1 MDIANVLTLFAAR
14 RVKAPI
20 IIMEQTHPDYYWI
33 GWPWEMLRRL
43 VYRRASMLVCTS
55 PQIMGRF
62 QQKTGAHACVIPNPI
77 DLPRLPKRTADS
89 LPAGKRSIIGMG
101 RLAPEKGFDLLLQ
114 AFSRIAAMHPDWSLK
129 IMGEGPLREALQTQA
144 EALGIASRVEW
155 MGWQQDPFSVLREAD
170 LFVFSSRFEGFGNA
184 LCEAMA
190 CGLPVISFDCPSGP
204 REIIRNGV
212 DGALVPPENV
222 TELAATMDRLMSDPQ
237 ERMRLASRAPE
248 VAERF
253 GLNRVLVLWKELF
266 EEVLSRRS

>member
-1 MDIANVLTLFAAR
+1 
-14 RVKAPI
+14 
-20 IIMEQTHPDYYWI
+20 
-33 GWPWEMLRRL
+33 
-43 VYRRASMLVCTS
+43 
-55 PQIMGRF
+55 
-62 QQKTGAHACVIPNPI
+62 
-77 DLPRLPKRTADS
+77 
-89 LPAGKRSIIGMG
+89 
-101 RLAPEKGFDLLLQ
+101 
-114 AFSRIAAMHPDWSLK
+114 
-129 IMGEGPLREALQTQA
+129 MGEGPLREALQTQA